1 MSFLN
6 EIKKK
11 IKIVE
16 STSKITNAMKLIA
29 TSKLK
34 KQKNLHIQTSKYF
47 LNTYEIFGTI
57 CENIDE
63 KFFVNKSNNDN
74 TIWIIFTSSMGLCG
88 GYNLNVIKKLSENI
102 KPNDE
107 IIIFGKKGSNL
118 LKTKNIMNNV
128 IGIVNFDDKESDYE
142 IFEIISKK
150 LINDFYED
158 KFKNIKIIY
167 TKFINSLVFEPTIF
181 ELLPLDKKKLKSLE
195 KPNNGSY
202 FEIEPNDETLFNFM
216 LSKYISS
223 VLLGT
228 IFESKISENASRRNA
243 MEGATKNATELI
255 SDYKLK
261 FNRLRQADITQEIT
275 EIISGTKV
283 GE

>member
-1 MSFLN
+1 
-6 EIKKK
+6 
-11 IKIVE
+11 
-16 STSKITNAMKLIA
+16 
-29 TSKLK
+29 
-34 KQKNLHIQTSKYF
+34 
-47 LNTYEIFGTI
+47 
-57 CENIDE
+57 
-63 KFFVNKSNNDN
+63 
-74 TIWIIFTSSMGLCG
+74 MGLCG
-88 GYNLNVIKKLSENI
+88 GYNLNVVKKLSENI

-107 IIIFGKKGSNL
+107 IIIFGKKGNNL
-118 LKTKNIMNNV
+118 LKAKNITNNI

-181 ELLPLDKKKLKSLE
+181 ELLPLDKKNLKSLE
-195 KPNNGSY
+195 KPQNGSY
-202 FEIEPNDETLFNFM
+202 FEIEPNDEILFNFM

-275 EIISGTKV
+275 EIISGSKV

>member
-34 KQKNLHIQTSKYF
+34 KQKDLHSQTSKYF
-47 LNTYEIFGTI
+47 LNVYEIFGTI
-57 CENIDE
+57 CEDVDN
-63 KFFVNKSNNDN
+63 KLLLNKSINNN

-88 GYNLNVIKKLSENI
+88 GYNLNIIKKLSENI

-107 IIIFGKKGSNL
+107 IIIFGKKGNNL
-118 LKTKNIMNNV
+118 LKSKNILNNV
-128 IGIVNFDDKESDYE
+128 IGIINFDDKEINYE

-150 LINDFYED
+150 IVSDYYD
-158 KFKNIKIIY
+158 GKFKNVKIIY
-167 TKFINSLVFEPTIF
+167 TKFINSLLFEPTIF
-181 ELLPLDKKKLKSLE
+181 DLLPLDKQNLKRIEKLK
-195 KPNNGSY
+195 NGSY
-202 FEIEPNDETLFNFM
+202 FTIEPNSEILFNFM
-216 LSKYISS
+216 LVKYISS

-228 IFESKISENASRRNA
+228 IVESKISENASRRNA
-243 MEGATKNATELI
+243 MEGATKNASELN
-255 SDYKLK
+255 SNYKLK
-261 FNRLRQADITQEIT
+261 FNRIRQADITQEIT
-275 EIISGTKV
+275 EIISGSKV